1 MCDYGDTVAIS
12 FRVNRLHVFLQFTR
26 NYKNTDKKTT
36 TKFCITYLINVQ
48 AVQAK
53 CFARVYIL

>member
-12 FRVNRLHVFLQFTR
+12 LNRPHVFLQFTR
-26 NYKNTDKKTT
+26 NYKNTDKKNK
-36 TKFCITYLINVQ
+36 TKFCIAYLINVQ